1 MGWGRHSLRR
11 LMYLLDTNICID
23 FLDGRSDRARQR
35 VRENFTSGL
44 HVSSITEAELRVG
57 PKTSDNPQDD
67 AERLD
72 RFFAI
77 LTVHSF
83 DSAAAA
89 TYGELM
95 RRIDMRRSSF
105 DRLIAAHALAL
116 GLVLV
121 TNNEKHFI
129 DVPGL
134 RVENWTVA

>member
-1 MGWGRHSLRR
+1 
-11 LMYLLDTNICID
+11 MYLLDTNICID
-23 FLDGRSDRARQR
+23 FLDGRSERARQR
-35 VRENFTSGL
+35 VRENFGNGL

-57 PKTSDNPQDD
+57 PKTADNRQNDV
-67 AERLD
+67 ERLD

-89 TYGELM
+89 TYGEMM
-95 RRIDMRRSSF
+95 RRVEMRRSSF

-116 GLVLV
+116 GFVLV

-134 RVENWTVA
+134 RVENWTAA